1 MRTAAIWT
9 SHASAIEML
18 SLVSKPD
25 ISPLLYFAQD
35 SVHVMIAYAAVFLVK
50 VSRGPLISYH
60 HLFRGHEYEVLT
72 PPVSSCYYA
81 FRERYG
87 PSLKGSHSTQSK
99 RQRIHSLDK
108 LHRRSR
114 AAGCKPNS

>member
-50 VSRGPLISYH
+50 VSHIQP
-60 HLFRGHEYEVLT
+60 
-72 PPVSSCYYA
+72 A
-81 FRERYG
+81 FPCPRPFHKDTTR
-87 PSLKGSHSTQSK
+87 SHSVLAITMCAE
-99 RQRIHSLDK
+99 RDTDG
-108 LHRRSR
+108 
-114 AAGCKPNS
+114 A